1 MQEVQRKIRWED
13 NKKMFNKQKQ
23 ADSKKYND
31 NVLKL
36 KDQSK
41 RVLYEQKRNFE
52 RSLLE
57 KAKEDLEIENRE
69 KQVRRMKMKEQNDA
83 LMKENERMK
92 SDRKKLKAEEIIRE
106 QEYSKEYVKMLEKQE
121 LDNKNRKVVLGTLT
135 TLPANKQNN
144 IYGLTVA
151 QEDTQMLKR
160 MKQEEAQDKAKKIQK
175 KMDKLQ
181 QQKELRDYL
190 NFQLKEKQDRQSMEK
205 AK

>member
-92 SDRKKLKAEEIIRE
+92 SERKKLKAEEIIRE

-160 MKQEEAQDKAKKIQK
+160 MKKEEAQDKATQIQK

>member
-92 SDRKKLKAEEIIRE
+92 SERKKLKAEEIIRE

>member
-83 LMKENERMK
+83 LMKENERIK
-92 SDRKKLKAEEIIRE
+92 SERKKLKAEEIIRE

-160 MKQEEAQDKAKKIQK
+160 MKKEEAQDKATQIQK